1 MKTMV
6 KPHSTVGTNTSL
18 DPSCSSN
25 PRTTC
30 QEIRGILI
38 ITQQMACCMTSNCCK
53 TRFFCRVLANADTPN
68 LAPRFNWKFGNSRGI
83 GQFYHGSMFI
93 LGSVHGQKMIKQ
105 LLNSCSINTTV
116 KWIGYIDYII
126 ASQTFVHYKYL
137 PCSKTCQVA
146 VKFDCCPRPSIA
158 GNDSFARTPPKQSHL
173 TSFCKSLFHKNW
185 GSQTKTAG

>member
-1 MKTMV
+1 MLRCDKWIFTLPSSYDCVSRLVQVGWHLPMKTMV

-38 ITQQMACCMTSNCCK
+38 ITQRMACCMTSNCCK
-53 TRFFCRVLANADTPN
+53 TRFFCKVLANAATPN

-105 LLNSCSINTTV
+105 LLNSCSINTSEMNR
-116 KWIGYIDYII
+116 IHRLYHCFAD
-126 ASQTFVHYKYL
+126 F
-137 PCSKTCQVA
+137 
-146 VKFDCCPRPSIA
+146 CP
-158 GNDSFARTPPKQSHL
+158 L
-173 TSFCKSLFHKNW
+173 
-185 GSQTKTAG
+185 